1 MYMKKITETPFRTQ
15 SVLIIPDIIIINK
28 KIRISV
34 ITPKN
39 SLDRDLYRKIS
50 IKSFNWK
57 LYEKINFKKNIIK
70 KVKVMNK

>member
-34 ITPKN
+34 II
-39 SLDRDLYRKIS
+39 L
-50 IKSFNWK
+50 
-57 LYEKINFKKNIIK
+57 
-70 KVKVMNK
+70 